1 MRNKC
6 ENVRSVTLMAHF
18 RHSTY
23 QSNFATTCRLS
34 LIRVLVDCLLNC

>member
-18 RHSTY
+18 RHTY